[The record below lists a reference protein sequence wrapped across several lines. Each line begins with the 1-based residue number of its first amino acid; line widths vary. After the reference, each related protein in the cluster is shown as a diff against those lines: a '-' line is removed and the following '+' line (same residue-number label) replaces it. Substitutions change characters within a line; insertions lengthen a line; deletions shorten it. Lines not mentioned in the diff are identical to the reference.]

1 MGSLHI
7 EFFHNNS
14 PGIERYPG
22 TPHVRGEFLF
32 AVLCKEE

>member
-22 TPHVRGEFLF
+22 TPHVRGKFLF
-32 AVLCKEE
+32 VVCGKEE